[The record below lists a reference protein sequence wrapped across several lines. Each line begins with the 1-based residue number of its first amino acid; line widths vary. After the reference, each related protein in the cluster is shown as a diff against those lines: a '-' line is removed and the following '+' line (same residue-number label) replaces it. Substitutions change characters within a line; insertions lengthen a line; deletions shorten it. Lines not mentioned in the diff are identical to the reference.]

1 MLCSIGLG
9 LAVVSC
15 AIRTSAPPP
24 VPGQTPSGLVDE
36 AARSPDQPTPR
47 ALASLGLTEQGRLL
61 LESGRL
67 DDAISILE
75 RALSLNPTNG
85 RNYYYLSEAW
95 LSKGN
100 PLQADEF
107 NRLAAIYLKEDSDWM
122 VRVID
127 QRERIRERKR

>member
-1 MLCSIGLG
+1 MLCWIGLG
-9 LAVVSC
+9 LAVASC
-15 AIRTSAPPP
+15 AIGTSAPPP
-24 VPGQTPSGLVDE
+24 VPGKTPSAQLE
-36 AARSPDQPTPR
+36 EPTRSPDQPTPR

-75 RALSLNPTNG
+75 RALILNPTNG
-85 RNYYYLSEAW
+85 QNYYYLSEAW

-107 NRLAAIYLKEDSDWM
+107 NRLAAIYLKEDSGWM
-122 VRVID
+122 VRVTE
-127 QRERIRERKR
+127 QRERIRRRKR